1 MDLDI
6 LVVGLM
12 VVFLVLAILYVTI
25 EVMHFIISRIE
36 TNRKARQ
43 AYLANQSEQ
52 GSKKS

>member
-12 VVFLVLAILYVTI
+12 VVFLVLYVTI